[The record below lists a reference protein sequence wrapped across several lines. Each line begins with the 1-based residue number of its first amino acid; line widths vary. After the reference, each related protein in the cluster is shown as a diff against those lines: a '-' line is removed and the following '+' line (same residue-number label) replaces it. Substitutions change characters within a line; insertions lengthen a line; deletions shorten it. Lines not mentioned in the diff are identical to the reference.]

1 MKYRIVVLTA
11 ILFTACNLLHAQ
23 VQTGKLSGVIIDA
36 NNEETLVGANIY
48 VESLKKGTSTD
59 KNGEFSIEVLRDT
72 IGLLSPIWDIVPDK
86 KRSESPN

>member
-48 VESLKKGTSTD
+48 VE
-59 KNGEFSIEVLRDT
+59 
-72 IGLLSPIWDIVPDK
+72 IGRAHV
-86 KRSESPN
+86 

>member
-1 MKYRIVVLTA
+1 MKYRILVLTA

-59 KNGEFSIEVLRDT
+59 KNGEFSIEVPAGHYR
-72 IGLLSPIWDIVPDK
+72 IVIWDIVPDK

>member
-36 NNEETLVGANIY
+36 NNEETLVGAL
-48 VESLKKGTSTD
+48 SL
-59 KNGEFSIEVLRDT
+59 IH
-72 IGLLSPIWDIVPDK
+72 I
-86 KRSESPN
+86 

>member
-1 MKYRIVVLTA
+1 MKYRILVLTA

-59 KNGEFSIEVLRDT
+59 KNGQNLRIENQEVSDSSRT
-72 IGLLSPIWDIVPDK
+72 GNSVVG
-86 KRSESPN
+86 

>member
-1 MKYRIVVLTA
+1 MKYRILVLTA

-48 VESLKKGTSTD
+48 VESLKKGTSTRH
-59 KNGEFSIEVLRDT
+59 GPFQHHFTQIMFH
-72 IGLLSPIWDIVPDK
+72 
-86 KRSESPN
+86 